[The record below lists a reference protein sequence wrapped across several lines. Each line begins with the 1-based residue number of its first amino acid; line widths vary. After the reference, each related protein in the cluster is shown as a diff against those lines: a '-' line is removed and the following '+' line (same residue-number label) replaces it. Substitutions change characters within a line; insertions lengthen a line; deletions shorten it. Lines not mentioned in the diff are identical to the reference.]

1 MKTVFAAAV
10 FALAALTACALAV
23 AAPINAKNAGLIT
36 IYCGSGTYTAVVNGN
51 GNFTA
56 AHDINSNAVLI
67 PTAFGEFTAT
77 LDGVLVDVEAPTA
90 KGSAVPANGKIQ
102 NCNYTVE
109 FDTPDGHI
117 FGSGAVT
124 GFIPHL

>member
-1 MKTVFAAAV
+1 
-10 FALAALTACALAV
+10 
-23 AAPINAKNAGLIT
+23 
-36 IYCGSGTYTAVVNGN
+36 
-51 GNFTA
+51 
-56 AHDINSNAVLI
+56 
-67 PTAFGEFTAT
+67 
-77 LDGVLVDVEAPTA
+77 VLVDVEAPTA

-117 FGSGAVT
+117 SGSGGVT